1 MAQMNRI
8 QQEYN
13 GFWPE
18 YSQQSSYQNNNQMA
32 QNPFQQQSQP
42 YTYPMYYNNMNSINS
57 NIPSSYTS
65 IDYNTYLNNLR
76 QPPPPP
82 PSEPYPY

>member
-1 MAQMNRI
+1 MNRL
-8 QQEYN
+8 QQEYK

-18 YSQQSSYQNNNQMA
+18 SSQRP
-32 QNPFQQQSQP
+32 PFENTNQP
-42 YTYPMYYNNMNSINS
+42 YMYPYPSMYYNP
-57 NIPSSYTS
+57 NIPSPYTS
-65 IDYNTYLNNLR
+65 TDYNTYLNNLR

>member
-1 MAQMNRI
+1 MAQMNRV
-8 QQEYN
+8 QEEYG

-18 YSQQSSYQNNNQMA
+18 YSQSSSHQNNYQQT
-32 QNPFQQQSQP
+32 QNFMEQSSQP
-42 YTYPMYYNNMNSINS
+42 YTYPYPSIHFNPATNAYP
-57 NIPSSYTS
+57 NIPTSYTS
-65 IDYNTYLNNLR
+65 TNYPAYLR

>member
-1 MAQMNRI
+1 MAQMNRV
-8 QQEYN
+8 QQEYG

-18 YSQQSSYQNNNQMA
+18 YSQQSSLQNHYQPPNPMNQ
-32 QNPFQQQSQP
+32 QPIQP
-42 YTYPMYYNNMNSINS
+42 YTYPYPSMYFNPPPPP
-57 NIPSSYTS
+57 NIPPSYTPT
-65 IDYNTYLNNLR
+65 DYHAYLR

>member
-1 MAQMNRI
+1 MTQMNRI
-8 QQEYN
+8 QQEYG

-18 YSQQSSYQNNNQMA
+18 HSQLSSHQPMPNSTEHVA
-32 QNPFQQQSQP
+32 QP
-42 YTYPMYYNNMNSINS
+42 YTYPYPPIRFTPATNAYPT
-57 NIPSSYTS
+57 IPTS
-65 IDYNTYLNNLR
+65 HTSTNYSAYLR

>member
-1 MAQMNRI
+1 MAQMNRV
-8 QQEYN
+8 QQEYG

-18 YSQQSSYQNNNQMA
+18 HSQPSTHQNNYQQT
-32 QNPFQQQSQP
+32 QNFMEQSIQP
-42 YTYPMYYNNMNSINS
+42 YTYPYPSIHFNPAT
-57 NIPSSYTS
+57 NAYPNYPA
-65 IDYNTYLNNLR
+65 YLR

>member
-1 MAQMNRI
+1 MNRV
-8 QQEYN
+8 QQEYG

-18 YSQQSSYQNNNQMA
+18 YSQQSSLQNNYPTTPNSTNQQA
-32 QNPFQQQSQP
+32 TQP
-42 YTYPMYYNNMNSINS
+42 YTYPYSSTSFNPPTNTYP
-57 NIPSSYTS
+57 NIPPSYTS
-65 IDYNTYLNNLR
+65 ADYHAYFR